1 MLFCIVLLASLLV
14 TAVCIF
20 VLELFPMTVL
30 SCIAVFAVSYVAMV
44 LLYLIFCAVLCLFV
58 DRKKPIV
65 KEYPLCRG
73 VIGALADFVMLHL
86 GVSFSA
92 EGLEKLPED
101 RRFLMICNHRGAF
114 DPICMMGRLKKY
126 HISCVSKPSNMRIP
140 VLSRLA
146 YGMGYLAIDR
156 ENDRN
161 ALKTILQAADYI
173 KRDVCSMCIYPEGTR
188 SRDGKLLPFHAG
200 SFKIAQRAN
209 APIAVACISGSES
222 VFKNFPL
229 RPTRVKLKILEA
241 IPAERVK
248 AMSSQELSDYSRKL
262 IEENL

>member
-1 MLFCIVLLASLLV
+1 MLFCIIFSGALLITGLCV
-14 TAVCIF
+14 F
-20 VLELFPMTVL
+20 VLELLPMTVL
-30 SCIAVFAVSYVAMV
+30 GCIGIFAASYVG
-44 LLYLIFCAVLCLFV
+44 LLLIYLAFLAVLCLSV
-58 DRKKPIV
+58 DKSKPIE
-65 KEYPLCRG
+65 KEYPLCRAT
-73 VIGALADFVMLHL
+73 IGLLADFVMLHM
-86 GVSFSA
+86 GARFSA

-101 RRFLMICNHRGAF
+101 RRFLLICNHRSGF
-114 DPICMMGRLKKY
+114 DPLCIMGRLKKY
-126 HISCVSKPSNMRIP
+126 EISCVSKPSNMKIP
-140 VLSRLA
+140 VLGRLA

-209 APIAVACISGSES
+209 APIAIACVSGSEK
-222 VFKNFPL
+222 VFKNFPF
-229 RPTRVKLKILEA
+229 RPTRIKLKVIELLES
-241 IPAERVK
+241 EKVK
-248 AMSSQELSDYSRKL
+248 AMSTQELSDYSRKL